1 MADGHSKIV
10 VKFELYEG
18 KDKNLEK
25 NSLMNSN
32 SVSIL
37 TRASFETAK
46 GITVSH

>member
-25 NSLMNSN
+25 KFSN
-32 SVSIL
+32 E
-37 TRASFETAK
+37 F
-46 GITVSH
+46 